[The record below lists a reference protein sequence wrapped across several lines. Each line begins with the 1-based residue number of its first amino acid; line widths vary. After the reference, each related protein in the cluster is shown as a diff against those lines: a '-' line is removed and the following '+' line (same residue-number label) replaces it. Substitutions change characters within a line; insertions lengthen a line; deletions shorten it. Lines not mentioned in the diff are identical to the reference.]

1 MKVLRCCLSPSWN
14 LSRFLI
20 FSLTKILTFIWVD
33 SYFSRSGILKFWN
46 LRFWD
51 FEIWDFDISKSEI
64 FEIWDFEIL
73 KSEILR
79 FQNLRFWDFE
89 IWDFEILKSE
99 IFEIWDFEILKSE
112 ILSEIGGVA
121 GLEALVVSLLGGG
134 EGGGVGIKQV
144 HEIKAF
150 RKFWLR

>member
-79 FQNLRFWDFE
+79 FWNLRFLRFWKFWDFKIMKSLYKNLLSRTNTKRNWKFSQKNWKVYIKIYFPVQIQKE
-89 IWDFEILKSE
+89 I
-99 IFEIWDFEILKSE
+99 
-112 ILSEIGGVA
+112 
-121 GLEALVVSLLGGG
+121 
-134 EGGGVGIKQV
+134 
-144 HEIKAF
+144 
-150 RKFWLR
+150 